1 MPKWNTH
8 LYVAEQVNDA
18 LKYTGREKEEFLLGN
33 VLPDINNGWLVKN
46 VRKRILHDETHICS
60 ENEFAW
66 SHFYEKYKK
75 CIQAR
80 KPLYMGYLLHLFTDA
95 RMNDDY
101 YEAIKGTWVE
111 KEEKDKQRV
120 LKQEDFG
127 KLDDA
132 IGRNGLVLRN
142 IESDVEALSG
152 INEVDVNADDL
163 KLVNE
168 YLSHE
173 DRVPEK
179 EYNFYT
185 EAELLG
191 LIYGISEDYVE
202 RFVK

>member
-8 LYVAEQVNDA
+8 LYVAEQINDV
-18 LKYTGREKEEFLLGN
+18 LKLMGKEREEFFLGN
-33 VLPDINNGWLVKN
+33 IAPDINNGWLVKN
-46 VRKRILHDETHICS
+46 VHHRILHDETHICS

-75 CIQAR
+75 CIQER
-80 KPLYMGYLLHLFTDA
+80 KPIYLGYLLHLFLDA

-111 KEEKDKQRV
+111 KEEKDRQRV
-120 LKQEDFG
+120 LKQEDYG
-127 KLDDA
+127 KLDDT
-132 IGRNGLVLRN
+132 IGRNGFRLQN
-142 IESDVEALSG
+142 IESDAVALAE
-152 INEVDVNADDL
+152 IEEVDVNEDDL

-173 DRVPEK
+173 DRVPVK

-185 EAELLG
+185 ENELLG
-191 LIYGISEDYVE
+191 LIAGICEDYKE
-202 RFVK
+202 RFLK